1 MVDLIFATSLDLLA
15 MEIHLQVYDVTQFLE
30 EHPGG
35 DEVILSAT
43 GNPPTAHF

>member
-1 MVDLIFATSLDLLA
+1 M
-15 MEIHLQVYDVTQFLE
+15 TQFLE

-43 GNPPTAHF
+43 GKPPTTHTFDGLQI